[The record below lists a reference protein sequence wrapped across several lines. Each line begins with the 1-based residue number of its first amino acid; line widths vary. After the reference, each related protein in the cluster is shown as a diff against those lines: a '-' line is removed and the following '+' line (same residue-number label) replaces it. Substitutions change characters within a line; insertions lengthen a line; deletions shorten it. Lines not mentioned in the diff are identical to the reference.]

1 MKIACEKCHSVYK
14 INEDN
19 LPDKL
24 KVKVRCRHCQHV
36 MLIEISI
43 LKKAGQTNRTISI
56 SKNLLYGENLKKV
69 VTGNFKKLYPMP
81 HIMAMARQLL
91 VDPMSDFKEISKLVK
106 TGQALAR
113 RFIAMMTQSKMQ
125 GDALRGYVMNS
136 DCLWR
141 HSLVVAEGSDII
153 AEEIS
158 AEYSREAILT
168 GLLPV
173 QCRENSVWSCL

>member
-1 MKIACEKCHSVYK
+1 
-14 INEDN
+14 
-19 LPDKL
+19 
-24 KVKVRCRHCQHV
+24 
-36 MLIEISI
+36 
-43 LKKAGQTNRTISI
+43 
-56 SKNLLYGENLKKV
+56 
-69 VTGNFKKLYPMP
+69 MP